1 MMKSFRSIP
10 GPKSWPII
18 GNLKDYVTKK
28 YDPERLQSSGLK
40 KYIEFG
46 PGKRSNDFPLEKFY
60 DVRCF
65 GGILDL
71 PSTLFY
77 LAPKSTYLPKN
88 NYVICECSLL

>member
-1 MMKSFRSIP
+1 MMKPFRSIP
-10 GPKSWPII
+10 GPRSWPII

-65 GGILDL
+65 VGIL
-71 PSTLFY
+71 
-77 LAPKSTYLPKN
+77 YLPTLRCQIK
-88 NYVICECSLL
+88 S